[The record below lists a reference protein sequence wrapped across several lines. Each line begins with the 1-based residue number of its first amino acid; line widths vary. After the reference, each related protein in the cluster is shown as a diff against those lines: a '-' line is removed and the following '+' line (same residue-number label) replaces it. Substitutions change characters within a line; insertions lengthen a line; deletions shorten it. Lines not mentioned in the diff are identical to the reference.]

1 MYCRRCQYNLVQ
13 LTRPSC
19 PECGTA
25 FDPADPGTYL
35 SQPRRGLPL
44 LGTRLSDVVWHWSLR
59 QPTAALFAWLVV
71 QLGIRTAGT
80 AFIAMIPLIALV
92 EGASGRNRT
101 HYVNVIVINVIIL
114 IGFYIT
120 HALGPLLQPAGR
132 RGPLQ
137 WWAYGLGLLIAALIF
152 VSPLRP

>member
-1 MYCRRCQYNLVQ
+1 MHCRRCQYNLVQ

-25 FDPADPGTYL
+25 FDPADPSTYL

-44 LGTRLSDVVWHWSLR
+44 LGDRLSDALWHWSLR
-59 QPTAALFAWLVV
+59 QPTAAFIAWLVV
-71 QLGIRTAGT
+71 QLGIRTAGA
-80 AFIAMIPLIALV
+80 AFIAMIPLIALI
-92 EGASGRNRT
+92 EGESGRNRT
-101 HYVNVIVINVIIL
+101 NWGSVIALDVIIL

-137 WWAYGLGLLIAALIF
+137 LCAYGLGVLIAMLIF
-152 VSPLRP
+152 VSPMRP